1 MKPTLIYDGRCG
13 FCKIWI
19 HYWRQLTGDRVEYAP
34 SQEVGNLYP
43 QIPPEAFKES
53 VQLVRPDGTV
63 ASGARAVYETLRMQK
78 IYESSRVIAGVSE
91 AAYRFIAH
99 HRDLFYQVT
108 RFTFGTRI
116 EPARFTGTQW
126 LFLRVLAVI
135 YAIAFASLG
144 VQITGLIGEQ
154 GILPLTDY
162 LKAAGQT
169 FGAARFFAAPTVFW
183 FNSTDDMLRAIC
195 WTGVALSVLLF
206 AGKLQRLM
214 LALLF
219 ILYLSLSAAGQDFL
233 TFQWDAL
240 LIEAGF
246 LAIFLGRSRIVVWL
260 FRLLVFRLIF
270 LSGGVKLLSRDPS
283 WASLDAMSFHYHTQ
297 PLPTVLAWY
306 ADKLPDWFQRDSTLL
321 VLVIELGMPFLIFAP
336 RRMRMFGAAFIM
348 GLQVLI
354 LLTGNY
360 GFFNILTLALCLFL
374 FDDRALRRFIPRRLR
389 ERAQNPVLMGRWA
402 RAALGVVAAVI
413 AFFGLMRIVEMT
425 IGALPEPLLFF
436 SRAAA
441 PFQIVNS
448 YGLFAVMTTTR
459 PEIIVEGSNDGDT
472 WLAYEFR
479 YKPGDPQR
487 APRWVAPYQPRLDWQ
502 MWFAALGNFRS
513 NLWFVAFGERLLEN
527 SRPVLGLLAKNP
539 FPEHPPRYIRAML
552 YQYSFTDW
560 NTRRR
565 TGAWWKREP
574 LGVYLP
580 PIGLRE
586 ASPNR

>member
-1 MKPTLIYDGRCG
+1 MKPVLIYDGGCG

-19 HYWRQLTGDRVEYAP
+19 HDWRQLTGDRVEYAA
-34 SQEVGNLYP
+34 SQEVGDRYP
-43 QIPPEAFKES
+43 QIPLEAFKES

-63 ASGARAVYETLRMQK
+63 ASGARAVCETLRMQK
-78 IYESSRVIAGVSE
+78 IYESSRVIGGVSE
-91 AAYRFIAH
+91 ALYRFIAH
-99 HRDLFYQVT
+99 HRNFFYQVT

-116 EPARFTGTQW
+116 EPVRFAGTQW

-162 LKAAGQT
+162 LKAAAQT
-169 FGAARFFAAPTVFW
+169 FGAARFFAVPTVFW

-195 WTGVALSVLLF
+195 WTGVALSALLF

-246 LAIFLGRSRIVVWL
+246 LAIFLCRSRVVVWL

-270 LSGGVKLLSRDPS
+270 LSGGVKLLSRDRS

-306 ADKLPDWFQRDSTLL
+306 AEKIPDWFQRDSTLV

-374 FDDRALRRFIPRRLR
+374 FDDRALRRFIPRRIR
-389 ERAQNPVLMGRWA
+389 ERARNPVLMGRWA
-402 RAALGVVAAVI
+402 ARL
-413 AFFGLMRIVEMT
+413 
-425 IGALPEPLLFF
+425 
-436 SRAAA
+436 S
-441 PFQIVNS
+441 
-448 YGLFAVMTTTR
+448 
-459 PEIIVEGSNDGDT
+459 
-472 WLAYEFR
+472 
-479 YKPGDPQR
+479 
-487 APRWVAPYQPRLDWQ
+487 PR
-502 MWFAALGNFRS
+502 S
-513 NLWFVAFGERLLEN
+513 
-527 SRPVLGLLAKNP
+527 
-539 FPEHPPRYIRAML
+539 PP
-552 YQYSFTDW
+552 
-560 NTRRR
+560 
-565 TGAWWKREP
+565 
-574 LGVYLP
+574 
-580 PIGLRE
+580 
-586 ASPNR
+586 